1 MRFQARAIN
10 LRFAF
15 QEVVLKGRLYIQ
27 GIVYVVLIVTM
38 YLYTDIAVG
47 APYQDMPSDNN
58 AQGAV
63 YIYYGNKD
71 TVISRTPDQVG
82 ATCSWETSILGPHK
96 LCFFTHYSFFNS

>member
-1 MRFQARAIN
+1 M
-10 LRFAF
+10 
-15 QEVVLKGRLYIQ
+15 YIQ